1 MPIRPPVKAVLRKDL
16 LLGGGAG
23 ALLCAVIAGA
33 VLALGPLLGVDWGGS
48 PDGANGRSAAVDLP
62 TIPATSP
69 QAADA
74 LRQRAQAPS
83 VIARRN
89 QPTTSPAGGR
99 GTAPAAT
106 PSRPAPSVSTRTRQP
121 TVAPRIV
128 TPPSTQDA
136 PVVPA
141 PEAPASTSPA
151 ALAAAAIPATPV
163 TPAKTAKA
171 LKLRVASVAV
181 ETDDNDLPEL
191 RLSMGVEG
199 AVAGAATPDKVTV
212 RLRPKLPDDKH
223 AAAGPLALRAHVD
236 VVDAPADD
244 GGPGSSLSAGPG
256 SVQVPGLQMRVRMA
270 LEPVADTTADSA
282 PTVADAGDGDGQSN
296 VIALSVPLA
305 AFSGEDTPA
314 PTPAPTDPSP
324 APAPAQPTEIRLD
337 LAPANDSSTHPET
350 DTANVPAPPDTPTSD
365 GHDSADVPVTV
376 VVDSTPQPPAD
387 PAPAPPADPA
397 PAPQPAD
404 PAPADPAPADPA
416 PADPAPADPTPP
428 ADRTPPAYPAGD
440 SSGSSAA
447 TATATATT
455 PAGAT
460 APAADATATTA
471 APGATT
477 DATVTAAPGS

>member
-33 VLALGPLLGVDWGGS
+33 VLALGPLLGIDWGGS

-62 TIPATSP
+62 AIPATSP

-89 QPTTSPAGGR
+89 QPTTSLAAGR
-99 GTAPAAT
+99 RTASGAT

-121 TVAPRIV
+121 TVAPRII

-136 PVVPA
+136 PVVAA

-151 ALAAAAIPATPV
+151 ALAAAAIPATPA

-181 ETDDNDLPEL
+181 ETDDNGLPEL

-199 AVAGAATPDKVTV
+199 VVAGAATPDKVTV
-212 RLRPKLPDDKH
+212 RLRPKLSDDKH

-236 VVDAPADD
+236 VVDAPADG
-244 GGPGSSLSAGPG
+244 GGPGPSLSAGPG

-282 PTVADAGDGDGQSN
+282 PKVADAGDGDGQSN

-314 PTPAPTDPSP
+314 PAPAPTDPSP
-324 APAPAQPTEIRLD
+324 APATAQPTEIRLD

-350 DTANVPAPPDTPTSD
+350 DTANVPAPPDTPTND

-404 PAPADPAPADPA
+404 PAPADPAPADP
-416 PADPAPADPTPP
+416 TPP
-428 ADRTPPAYPAGD
+428 ADQTPPAYPAGD
-440 SSGSSAA
+440 TSGSSAA
-447 TATATATT
+447 TATAPATT
-455 PAGAT
+455 PAGAS
-460 APAADATATTA
+460 APAADATATATA
-471 APGATT
+471 AGATT